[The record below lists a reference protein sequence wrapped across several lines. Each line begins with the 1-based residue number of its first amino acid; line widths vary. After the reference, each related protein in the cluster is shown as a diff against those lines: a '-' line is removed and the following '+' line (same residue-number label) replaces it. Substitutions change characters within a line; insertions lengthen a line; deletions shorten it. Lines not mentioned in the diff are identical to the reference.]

1 MIEQYVLGEYIKS
14 CDVPSSEKNG
24 MKISVDVDVVQ
35 GENGI
40 AYEENMLSRQNIQ
53 ADTVVLQSK

>member
-1 MIEQYVLGEYIKS
+1 MIEQYVSGEYIKS
-14 CDVPSSEKNG
+14 CDVPSPEKSG
-24 MKISVDVDVVQ
+24 MKMFVDVDVVR

-53 ADTVVLQSK
+53 ADTVVLQSR